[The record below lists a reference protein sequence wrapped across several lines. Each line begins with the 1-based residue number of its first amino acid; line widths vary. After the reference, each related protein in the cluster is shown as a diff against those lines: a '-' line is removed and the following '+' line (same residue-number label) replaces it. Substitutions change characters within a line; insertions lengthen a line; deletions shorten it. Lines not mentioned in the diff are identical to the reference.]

1 MKKMDKFFNSIASL
15 MSNLLRSCVI
25 NSMYDL
31 VDLIEEYS
39 EGNSYQGEYTLF
51 KGLALPTKIHIVHF
65 FMVSDLEYAYV
76 RAFICVYSIQNKK
89 YSIQWNCLHEKNWIV
104 ESWCGCHI
112 ESFDITGRV

>member
-25 NSMYDL
+25 NSIYDL

-65 FMVSDLEYAYV
+65 FMVSNLEYAYV
-76 RAFICVYSIQNKK
+76 RAFICVYLQMHSISMKLPFLTFLNNRKLV
-89 YSIQWNCLHEKNWIV
+89 C
-104 ESWCGCHI
+104 CHFVN
-112 ESFDITGRV
+112 FDITGWL

>member
-65 FMVSDLEYAYV
+65 FMVISRV
-76 RAFICVYSIQNKK
+76 CICEGFHLCIQYSK
-89 YSIQWNCLHEKNWIV
+89 
-104 ESWCGCHI
+104 
-112 ESFDITGRV
+112 